1 MQTSVERD
9 SEDRAGERDA
19 TVSGFSFRKLFSD
32 LAVYSSGTLLIKG
45 MSIIS
50 APIFTR
56 LFDPDQYGAWSF
68 INVAVAFLTGILML
82 GGDNAYTRYFFRCR
96 TEEEKQTLTT
106 TWFTFLAVW
115 SVVVI
120 AVTLPFSRTLAGWV
134 LGTDQYRSAMVIG
147 FLSAPPAMINLIL
160 SQVLRNRFQART
172 FATLNVMTAALT
184 LILAVFFVLTFEM
197 GVTGALL
204 GAASAAV
211 LMIPVRLWLVRDLL
225 RFRFSMTFL
234 KQLLMFGLPL
244 VPMNIAF
251 WLLSNA
257 DRIMLA
263 RLASLEAVGL
273 YSIAASMAAV
283 LMLLQNAVGQSWL
296 PHAIKVYEE
305 ENRRAEA
312 IVSRT
317 MVYFLAGSAVIVTGF
332 TALAQEVIFILV
344 PPVYYGAFAAI
355 PFLAIGFHFF
365 TTAHVSVVG
374 IMVKDK
380 TVYIMISCWLVAVIN
395 IGLNTLLIP
404 RFGIAGAAAA
414 TGSAYMLFAL
424 GYAIASWKIWPVHYP
439 GMTVAA
445 LLAIPPVAVGLIAMI
460 ALNGPDPVINFLL
473 KMVVL
478 VAVLTVVML
487 IISRSEG
494 VSIREAWKM
503 IKKRDPGY

>member
-1 MQTSVERD
+1 MEQAAEEKRG
-9 SEDRAGERDA
+9 EAGA
-19 TVSGFSFRKLFSD
+19 AAPPFSFRKLFSD

-68 INVAVAFLTGILML
+68 VNVAVAFLTGILML

-96 TEEEKQTLTT
+96 TEEDKQSLTT
-106 TWFTFLAVW
+106 TWFVFLAAW

-120 AVTLPFSRTLAGWV
+120 AAALPFSRTLAVWV
-134 LGTDQYRSAMVIG
+134 LGDDRYRAAMVIG

-160 SQVLRNRFQART
+160 SQVLRNRFQARS
-172 FATLNVMTAALT
+172 FAALNVITAALT
-184 LILAVFFVLTFEM
+184 LSLAVIFVLVFEL
-197 GVTGALL
+197 GVAGALL

-225 RFRFSMTFL
+225 RFRFSVPFL
-234 KQLLMFGLPL
+234 KQLLLFGLPL

-296 PHAIKVYEE
+296 PHAIRVYEE
-305 ENRRAEA
+305 ENTIATA

-332 TALAQEVIFILV
+332 AALAQEVLFILV

-355 PFLAIGFHFF
+355 PFLAVGFHFF

-374 IMVKDK
+374 VMVKDK
-380 TVYIMISCWLVAVIN
+380 TVYIMIACWLVAAIN
-395 IGLNTLLIP
+395 IGLNALFIP

-414 TGSAYMLFAL
+414 TGSSYILFAA
-424 GYAIASWKIWPVHYP
+424 GYALASRKLWPVQYP
-439 GMTVAA
+439 GRTVTA
-445 LLAIPPVAVGLIAMI
+445 LLAVPPISVGLIALI
-460 ALNGPDPVINFLL
+460 ASYGPGLLVNFLL
-473 KMVVL
+473 KM
-478 VAVLTVVML
+478 AVLAAVLATVLL

-494 VSIREAWKM
+494 IGLREAWNM
-503 IKKRDPGY
+503 IKERSQKRDPGY

>member
-1 MQTSVERD
+1 MPKRVDREAEERV
-9 SEDRAGERDA
+9 SERE
-19 TVSGFSFRKLFSD
+19 TVAPGFSFRKLFSD

-45 MSIIS
+45 MSVIS

-106 TWFTFLAVW
+106 TWFTFLAAW

-120 AVTLPFSRTLAGWV
+120 AAALPFSRTLAGWV

-160 SQVLRNRFQART
+160 SQVLRNRFQARAFT
-172 FATLNVMTAALT
+172 TLNVMTAALT
-184 LILAVFFVLTFEM
+184 LILAVFFVLSFEM
-197 GVTGALL
+197 GVAGALL

-225 RFRFSMTFL
+225 RFRFSITFL
-234 KQLLMFGLPL
+234 KQLLLFGLPL

-263 RLASLEAVGL
+263 RLTSLEAVGL

-305 ENRRAEA
+305 ENRRAET
-312 IVSRT
+312 IISRT
-317 MVYFLAGSAVIVTGF
+317 MVYFLAGSAVVVTGF
-332 TALAQEVIFILV
+332 AALAQEVLFILV
-344 PPVYYGAFAAI
+344 PPVYYGAFVAI

-380 TVYIMISCWLVAVIN
+380 TVYIMIACWLVAVIN
-395 IGLNTLLIP
+395 IGLNALLIP
-404 RFGIAGAAAA
+404 RFGISGAAAA
-414 TGSAYMLFAL
+414 TGSSYILFAL
-424 GYAIASWKIWPVHYP
+424 GYAIASRKIWPVHYP
-439 GMTVAA
+439 GTTVAA
-445 LLAIPPVAVGLIAMI
+445 LLAVVPLAVGLIAMI
-460 ALNGPDPVINFLL
+460 ALKGPGPVLNFLL

-478 VAVLTVVML
+478 AAVVAVVVL
-487 IISRSEG
+487 IVIRSEG
-494 VSIREAWKM
+494 MGLREGWRRV
-503 IKKRDPGY
+503 IKRSRS